1 MYSSRCREMQPQ
13 VLETET
19 ISERSE
25 MGIRELDLNLT
36 AEQKGMRD
44 MVKKFG
50 AEVVRPAGVELDR
63 LHDPADV
70 TAQGSVLWNVYK
82 KFRELGLHKA
92 TIPKTSGGLLGDID
106 PMSQVLMVEEMGYAD
121 SGLAISFGVDC
132 MPFALAALS
141 PDLQLQNWARAYCE
155 DTRGELIGCWAIT
168 EPDHG
173 SDWVLAHME
182 ETRDPRIAP
191 NVRAVLKG
199 DKYIVNG
206 QKSAWVSN
214 GSIATHA
221 SLHVC
226 LDSTKGMK
234 GTGVAIVP
242 LDLPGISRGKPLNKI
257 GQRPLNQ
264 GEIFFEEV
272 AIPKS
277 WMVFPDP
284 SVLESF
290 REISLSK
297 VNGGMGIVFAGLA
310 KAAFDEAFKYS
321 KERIQGGKVIFEHQN
336 IKLKLFKM
344 FAMVES
350 TRSLTRRMAL
360 YNAVTM
366 PPSGPHAVASKV
378 LATECAFRV
387 ASEAIQIF
395 GGYGLSKEYPVEKMF
410 RDARASMIEDGVNE
424 TLSLAA
430 MELM

>member
-1 MYSSRCREMQPQ
+1 
-13 VLETET
+13 
-19 ISERSE
+19 

-36 AEQKGMRD
+36 SEQIAMRD
-44 MVKKFG
+44 MVRKFG
-50 AEVVRPAGVELDR
+50 AEVVRPAGVELDK

-70 TAQGSVLWNVYK
+70 IAQGSVLWDVYR
-82 KFRELGLHKA
+82 KFRELGFHKA

-106 PMSQVLMVEEMGYAD
+106 PMSEVLMVEEMGYAD

-141 PDLQLQNWARAYCE
+141 ARPTAAELGACLLRRY
-155 DTRGELIGCWAIT
+155 RGELIGCWAIT

-182 ETRDPRIAP
+182 ETRDSKIVP
-191 NVRAVLKG
+191 NVRAVLKE
-199 DKYIVNG
+199 DKYVING

-221 SLHVC
+221 TLHVC
-226 LDSTKGMK
+226 LDSAKGMK
-234 GTGVAIVP
+234 GTGVAVVP
-242 LDLPGISRGKPLNKI
+242 LDQLGITRGKPLDKI

-277 WMVFPDP
+277 WMVVPDP
-284 SVLESF
+284 AILESF

-297 VNGGMGIVFAGLA
+297 VNGGMGVVFAGLA
-310 KAAFDEAFKYS
+310 KAAFDEAFKYA
-321 KERIQGGKVIFEHQN
+321 KERIQGGKAIFEHQN

-344 FAMVES
+344 FSMVES
-350 TRSLTRRMAL
+350 VRSLTRRMAL

-378 LATECAFRV
+378 LATECAFKV

-395 GGYGLSKEYPVEKMF
+395 GGFGLSKEYPVEKMF

>member
-1 MYSSRCREMQPQ
+1 
-13 VLETET
+13 
-19 ISERSE
+19 
-25 MGIRELDLNLT
+25 MGIREIDLNLT
-36 AEQKGMRD
+36 PEQIGMRD
-44 MVKKFG
+44 MVKRFG

-63 LHDPADV
+63 LHDPAHV
-70 TAQGSVLWNVYK
+70 IAQGSVLWDVYK

-92 TIPKTSGGLLGDID
+92 TIPKTSGGLMRDVD
-106 PMSQVLMVEEMGYAD
+106 PMSEVLMVEEMGYAD
-121 SGLAISFGVDC
+121 SGLAISFGVDS

-141 PDLQLQNWARAYCE
+141 PDPQLQSWARSYCE

-173 SDWVLAHME
+173 SDWVLAQME
-182 ETRDPRIAP
+182 ETRDSRIVP

-199 DKYIVNG
+199 NKYVING

-221 SLHVC
+221 TLHVC
-226 LDSTKGMK
+226 LDATKGMK
-234 GTGVAIVP
+234 GTGVAVVP
-242 LDLPGISRGKPLNKI
+242 LNLPGITRGKPLDKI

-277 WMVFPDP
+277 WMVVPDP
-284 SVLESF
+284 AILESF

-310 KAAFDEAFKYS
+310 KAAFDEAFEYAKV
-321 KERIQGGKVIFEHQN
+321 RVQGGRPIIEHQN

-350 TRSLTRRMAL
+350 VRSLIRRMAL
-360 YNAVTM
+360 YNAAMM

-378 LATECAFRV
+378 LATECAFKV
-387 ASEAIQIF
+387 ASEAIQIL
-395 GGYGLSKEYPVEKMF
+395 GGFGLSKDYPVEKMF